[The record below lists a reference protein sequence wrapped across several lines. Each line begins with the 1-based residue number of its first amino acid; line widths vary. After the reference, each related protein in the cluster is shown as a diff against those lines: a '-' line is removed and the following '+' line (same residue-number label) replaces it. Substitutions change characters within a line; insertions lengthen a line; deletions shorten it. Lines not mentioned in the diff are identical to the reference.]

1 VWRQATCVGRNE
13 VPSTERLRY
22 DNQVPT
28 LNRTSNI
35 SHRGYLPTLDGW
47 RAIAIVGVILCHD
60 SLHTLGPLS
69 TKWFYLEGRKGVDVF
84 FAISGILICS
94 RLLEEERLRG
104 RISLRNFYV
113 RRAFRILPAAFV
125 FLVVIALLNAM
136 GRIIVHRGEWFGAI
150 LFCRNYLSL
159 IHLKAADP
167 PAWFTGHFW
176 SLSVEEHFYFLLP
189 GILVLFR
196 GRSRILVL
204 SALTILVIGN
214 RGLQLLTRPYD
225 LIQFHTDVRLDAL
238 LIPALLT
245 IIIRTMS
252 ERGILYKVLRYWPLF
267 AVLTIFVISI
277 DSGSFWQTTV
287 LPLLMACMVMGSILH
302 PRNPLGRFLE
312 LAPVRYVGRI
322 SYSLYLW
329 QMLFFTGHLYKLEP
343 LGFLERWP
351 YNFMVTF
358 LIAAMSYHLLE
369 MPMIRLG
376 HRIAPSTTPGRTDLS
391 TAAG

>member
-1 VWRQATCVGRNE
+1 LVETRY
-13 VPSTERLRY
+13 STERLRY

-28 LNRTSNI
+28 LNRTSNV

-69 TKWFYLEGRKGVDVF
+69 TKWFFLEGGKGVDVF

-104 RISLRNFYV
+104 CISLRNFYV

-125 FLVVIALLNAM
+125 YLAAIALLAAA
-136 GRIIVHRGEWFGAI
+136 GCIIVHPGEWFGAI

-159 IHLKAADP
+159 IRLKAVAP

-189 GILVLFR
+189 GILVIFR

-204 SALTILVIGN
+204 SMLTVMVIGN
-214 RGLQLLTRPYD
+214 RGLQLITRPYD
-225 LIQFHTDVRLDAL
+225 IIQFHTDVRLDSL

-245 IIIRTMS
+245 VIIRTMP
-252 ERGILYKVLRYWPLF
+252 ERTIVYKILRYWPLF
-267 AVLTIFVISI
+267 ALAAMAVISV
-277 DSGSFWQTTV
+277 DSGSFLQTIAI
-287 LPLLMACMVMGSILH
+287 PLLMACVVMGSILH
-302 PRNPLGRFLE
+302 SKNPLGHLLE
-312 LAPVRYVGRI
+312 MAPIRYLGRI

-329 QMLFFTGHLYKLEP
+329 QMLFFTGHLYKSEP

-351 YNFMVTF
+351 SNFIATF
-358 LIAAMSYHLLE
+358 LIAAASYHFLE
-369 MPMIRLG
+369 IPMIRLG
-376 HRIAPSTTPGRTDLS
+376 HKLAPSTTPGRTDLS
-391 TAAG
+391 TSAG